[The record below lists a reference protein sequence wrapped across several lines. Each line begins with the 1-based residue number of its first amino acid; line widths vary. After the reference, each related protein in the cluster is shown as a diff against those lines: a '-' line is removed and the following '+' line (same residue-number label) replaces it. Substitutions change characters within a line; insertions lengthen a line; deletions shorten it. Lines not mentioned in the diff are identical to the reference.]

1 MWDDAWALSLLAR
14 LILVAS
20 LASAV
25 YTVTRG
31 LAERYLPIRQVQVVG
46 ASHPE
51 TRATLARI
59 VPTLRGSLF
68 SMDLDAARARFEEI
82 PWVRRA
88 QISRVW
94 PSRLRIDLDQQVP
107 AAAWNGTAVLNVHG
121 EAYPVKPWR
130 GLPDFHAPVGM
141 ETIVARQ
148 YGEYAAML
156 GGQGL
161 SIVGLRVDAR
171 HAWRLT
177 LRRQEGGELGVDLGR
192 ERMTERL
199 RRFLD
204 FYPLV
209 ASHAGTIRRVDMRYP
224 NGFAVEAG
232 PATENKT

>member
-1 MWDDAWALSLLAR
+1 MWNDAWTLSLLTR
-14 LILVAS
+14 LVVVAT
-20 LASAV
+20 LAFAV

-31 LAERYLPIRQVQVVG
+31 LAERYLPIRQVQVIG

-51 TRATLARI
+51 TRMTVARI

-68 SMDLDAARARFEEI
+68 SMDIDATRASFEAI

-88 QISRVW
+88 QISRIW
-94 PSRLRIDLDQQVP
+94 PSRLRIELDEQVP

-121 EAYPVKPWR
+121 ETYPVKPWP
-130 GLPDFHAPVGM
+130 GLPDFHAPDGM
-141 ETIVARQ
+141 ETLAAKH

-156 GGQGL
+156 GGHGL
-161 SIVGLRVDAR
+161 RIVGLRVDAR

-177 LRRQEGGELGVDLGR
+177 LRGNEGGDLGVDLGR

-224 NGFAVEAG
+224 NGFAVESG
-232 PATENKT
+232 PATESKT